1 MKSKPGYGKGKT
13 GHAKGRFSWRKLQGE
28 KDSTPKGIMRESS
41 KDLLFSGGSPLEM
54 PKTREEWYQ
63 FTVDNFILP
72 IPAHQVCK
80 NHDIPL
86 DFFIQYVTGTLEKY
100 INIILCSREGFK
112 TYCLAMATLTKC
124 MFIPG
129 WEVMHLGAIEKQAAQ
144 AYEYSKKFWAQFPH
158 AKKFLN
164 PDADIQTGITTLY
177 NTSNY
182 FIGALTEAFANSKRS
197 GDVNVDE
204 VDSVEASLR
213 HLLTEDLLN
222 VPSTRSGIP
231 PTLIFASSLRRSNG
245 TMDYLLENEQCIP
258 KWKVDGTC
266 KVWEWCY
273 KEVTEKCENYGFP
286 CEDYLAK
293 SILFKVLENRKGG
306 LNFKEQD
313 ELKRVKEWIIS
324 AKSHCALMPS
334 CLGDLHRAAKPVRPG
349 ALRKI
354 WGKGGVVD
362 KYKAAT
368 ERSKKAQFDNIIPGD
383 EDTLYDPET
392 VKACGRH
399 GLEFDPDQFYIN
411 GLLIDW
417 GDPTVVH
424 LCQTGEGNIDR
435 IVQTW
440 VYFKLDP
447 DKKADDIFNNYYAY
461 DCSYID
467 GDSDNADMNRK
478 LEGMGLPV
486 QRIPFGAPS
495 MDKKKSKL
503 WWAAG
508 VVEQRMENGL
518 LEISEENSGK
528 LLRTL
533 RKLRNRP
540 ESKNRFGIDD
550 DHHACALFCKYANE
564 EGMDY
569 HKPLHIRQSITER
582 LDGKKEVIPD
592 KTETGHIILFSP
604 GESYDD
610 FIPKLKG

>member
-1 MKSKPGYGKGKT
+1 MKSKPGYGKGKK

-72 IPAHQVCK
+72 IPEYRLCK
-80 NHDIPL
+80 DHDTPL
-86 DFFIQYVTGTLEKY
+86 DFFIDFVTGGLEKY
-100 INIILCSREGFK
+100 INIISASRK
-112 TYCLAMATLTKC
+112 TYKTYLFAMSIVTKL
-124 MFIPG
+124 MFKPG
-129 WEVMHLGAIEKQAAQ
+129 WDIVHLGAIKGQAGKADRYIKQ
-144 AYEYSKKFWAQFPH
+144 FWDQFPH
-158 AKKFLN
+158 TAKFLN
-164 PDADIQTGITTLY
+164 PDADIQTEKTTLY
-177 NTSNY
+177 NRSSY
-182 FIGALTEAFANSKRS
+182 SIGGLTEAYANSERA
-197 GDVNVDE
+197 GDVIVDE
-204 VDSVEASLR
+204 VDSVEERLR
-213 HLLTEDLLN
+213 PLLTEDLLH
-222 VPSTRSGIP
+222 VASDRPSGSP
-231 PTLIFASSLRRSNG
+231 SLIMSSSVRRGDG
-245 TMDYLLENEQCIP
+245 TMTYLLENEECIP
-258 KWKVDGTC
+258 KWLDLGLC
-266 KVWEWCY
+266 KLWKWCY
-273 KEVTEKCENYGFP
+273 KEVTEQCKNYGFP
-286 CEDYLAK
+286 CEDYLSK
-293 SILFKVLENRKGG
+293 LVLFKTLENRKGG
-306 LNFKEQD
+306 FNFKEQD
-313 ELKRVKEWIIS
+313 ELKKVKEWIQS
-324 AKSHCALMPS
+324 AKSHCPLMPS
-334 CLGDLHRAAKPVRPG
+334 CFGDLHNAPKSIRPG
-349 ALRKI
+349 ALRKV
-354 WGKGGVVD
+354 WGKGGVVEV
-362 KYKAAT
+362 YAAST
-368 ERSKKAQFDNIIPGD
+368 DRAKKAQFDNIIPGD
-383 EDTLYDPET
+383 EDTLYDPEI

-582 LDGKKEVIPD
+582 LDGKKGAIPD

-604 GESYDD
+604 GENYD
-610 FIPKLKG
+610 ILPKLR